1 MYRAGTA
8 STIITP
14 DEPMWLAGYAVRT
27 RPATGK
33 LSDLF
38 AKALAIEDE
47 RGERFVLVTMDLIA
61 ISREIATA
69 VWEQLATKHGLPRER
84 ILFSASHSHY
94 GPEIR
99 PDKVEFFKIPPE
111 FAAKIEPYG
120 RWLTEKLVELVDRA
134 LIDMKPARLYARKT
148 KAAFASNRRKVSH
161 GVDHDVPILEARD
174 DAGNTRA
181 IVFSYACHNTSL
193 DPMDGQYSGDW
204 AGFAQAQ
211 LERDHPGA
219 AALFVT
225 GAAADQNPDPRYKV
239 EISRQFGAQLADAV
253 QASRD
258 QGEVEIDGPIDVA
271 CAEAP
276 LPYESSPS
284 RAQLEANLTTDD
296 EPLKTKSRYLLRAL
310 DEGRP
315 FPPTYPC
322 PVHVVRFGRQL
333 LLVAIGGEPVIEYA
347 HMIKQQ
353 FAGAADV
360 VWVAGYCNDMFG
372 YVPTR
377 AVLSEGGYEGGR
389 SVLWSA
395 LPMPFTAEA
404 EDRVMDTVRQL
415 VNKVSQP

>member
-1 MYRAGTA
+1 
-8 STIITP
+8 
-14 DEPMWLAGYAVRT
+14 VRT
-27 RPATGK
+27 KPANGK
-33 LSDLF
+33 LSDLY
-38 AKALAIEDE
+38 AKALAIEE
-47 RGERFVLVTMDLIA
+47 ESGGRFVLVTMDLIA
-61 ISREIATA
+61 ISRDIASA
-69 VWEQLATKHGLPRER
+69 VAEQVARKHALPRER
-84 ILFSASHSHY
+84 ILLSASHSHY

-120 RWLTEKLVELVDRA
+120 RYLTATLVQLIDRA
-134 LIDMKPARLYARKT
+134 LSNRKPVRLFARRT
-148 KAAFASNRRKVSH
+148 KAGFASNRRKVSH

-174 DAGNTRA
+174 DAGNARA
-181 IVFSYACHNTSL
+181 IIFSYACHNTSL

-204 AGFAQAQ
+204 AGFAQTQ
-211 LERDHPGA
+211 LERDNPA
-219 AALFVT
+219 ANALFVT

-239 EISRQFGAQLADAV
+239 EISKQFGAQLADAV
-253 QASRD
+253 QSSRD
-258 QGEVEIDGPIDVA
+258 RDEVEVQGPIDVA
-271 CAEAP
+271 YAEAP
-276 LPYESSPS
+276 LPYEPLPT
-284 RAQLEANLTTDD
+284 RAQLEANLATDD
-296 EPLKTKSRYLLRAL
+296 EPLKTKSRYLLRAM
-310 DEGRP
+310 DEGSV

-322 PVHVVRFGRQL
+322 PVHVVRFGKQL
-333 LLVAIGGEPVIEYA
+333 MLVAIGGEPVIDYA

-395 LPMPFTAEA
+395 LPMPFAADT

-415 VNKVSQP
+415 VKKVSQP